1 MKKSYL
7 MIAAAAALLAAC
19 AEKDTFKD
27 VATEDVLI
35 GFETFHEKV
44 TRATATDAITAKEN
58 LTKAHGGFGVWGYKG
73 APASVGVAS
82 GTPAVVDVSDLTP
95 VFKNVQVWYENAS
108 TLTRGFTYAVPKYWD
123 KASEYIFFAYAPY
136 DGTNATI
143 APTTGKITIADI
155 PSIQDVSTST
165 GSGQALVYNGSA
177 TTGVTDYLMA
187 TYVTEQKL
195 VAENKTTTAQGTNQ
209 NYGNGTDIRYSGQQQ
224 TVGFTFGHMLSKL
237 QINLQASEQ
246 YSGVES
252 ITVDDLSIERMPA
265 SASTKASFTQTSP
278 TAPAG
283 EYTPN
288 TYASELKVIGT
299 NGTSTSSLY
308 ILKDGALANDGVTIT
323 PPTKQNQSFNYY
335 VAPNVADN
343 STTTDVTEKYLLN
356 ITYTIN
362 YVDGITE
369 EVTKED
375 VDLSEKLTE
384 LLQNNQYSLTIKVA
398 LNQIFFDVI
407 EITDWVTPVNEEEIE
422 VK

>member
-7 MIAAAAALLAAC
+7 MIAAAAALFAAC

-35 GFETFHEKV
+35 GFETFHEKA
-44 TRATATDAITAKEN
+44 TKATATDAIDSKDD

-73 APASVGVAS
+73 APSSVGAAS
-82 GTPAVVDVSDLTP
+82 GTPAVADVSGFTP
-95 VFKNVQVWYENAS
+95 VFSNVQVWYDGTS
-108 TLTRGFTYAVPKYWD
+108 DTRGFTYAVPKYWD
-123 KASEYIFFAYAPY
+123 KAMEYIFFAYAPH
-136 DGTNATI
+136 DANNATI
-143 APTTGKITIADI
+143 DDKTGKITIANI
-155 PSIQDVSTST
+155 PSIQDVSTPT
-165 GSGQALVYNGSA
+165 GSGQTLVYDGS
-177 TTGVTDYLMA
+177 TTTSVIDYLMA

-195 VAENKTTTAQGTNQ
+195 VAENKATTPQGTNQ
-209 NYGNGTDIRYSGQQQ
+209 NYGNGTQITYTGQQQ
-224 TVGFTFGHMLSKL
+224 TVGLTFGHMLSKL

-246 YSGVES
+246 YSGVEY
-252 ITVDDLSIERMPA
+252 IKVDALSIERMPA

-283 EYTPN
+283 AYTPN

-356 ITYTIN
+356 ITYTIH

-375 VDLSEKLTE
+375 IDLSEKLTE

-398 LNQIFFDVI
+398 LNQIYFDVI
-407 EITDWVTPVNEEEIE
+407 EITDWVTPVDAQEIE